1 MFFQNPQKNNGFNN
15 NFEAILKGPSIKNS
29 VPNLT

>member
-15 NFEAILKGPSIKNS
+15 NFEAILKGLSIENT
-29 VPNLT
+29 VPKPT